1 MIFKT
6 LFVII
11 NLIGFLSYAQ
21 THENKIAIG
30 LNYGFGNRINNKNYT
45 FNNNY
50 AKGEFYYLIKKSR
63 KFEYQLLIEPE
74 LNFAKHQL
82 LNLYFVTPDEENY
95 QEKRDRFTQSKNI
108 REYILGIG
116 FLVRMPISTIIS
128 TYSAL
133 SIGPMITNTETERLS
148 KGFAFA
154 DVLSIGITTKLKR
167 FNFDLRTSCRHSSN
181 AGLQKLNSGINTLN
195 FETGIYYQLK

>member
-6 LFVII
+6 LFVVI

-21 THENKIAIG
+21 MQEHKIAIG
-30 LNYGFGNRINNKNYT
+30 LNYGFGNRINNKNYI
-45 FNNNY
+45 FSNNY
-50 AKGEFYYLIKKSR
+50 IKGEFYYLIKKSR
-63 KFEYQLLIEPE
+63 EFEFQLLIEPE
-74 LNFAKHQL
+74 LNFAHHQL

-95 QEKRDRFTQSKNI
+95 QEKRDRFTKLKNI

-116 FLVRMPISTIIS
+116 FLARMPISSHIS
-128 TYSAL
+128 TYAIL
-133 SIGPMITNTETERLS
+133 SIGPMMTNTETERLS

-154 DVLSIGITTKLKR
+154 DVLSAGVSRKLKR
-167 FNFDLRTSCRHSSN
+167 FNFDLRAAFSHTSN

-195 FETGIYYQLK
+195 FETGIYYQLN